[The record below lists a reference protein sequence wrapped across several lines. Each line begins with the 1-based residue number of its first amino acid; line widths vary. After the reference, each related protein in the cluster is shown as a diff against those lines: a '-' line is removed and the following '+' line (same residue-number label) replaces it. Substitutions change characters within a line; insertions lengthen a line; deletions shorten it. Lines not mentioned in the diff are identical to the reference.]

1 MVKSSHNLERQSPI
15 LTRIGLSLCPNLRG
29 IFLGKNGILREW
41 ALYLRHNQTL
51 IKVMKNQNRKGMSYR
66 KLNSSAKLAV
76 INSRMRRGDVG
87 RVAKATGFSASFT
100 SEVLSAKKSNDRIV
114 NKAYDMTRGRMRNSV
129 KG

>member
-1 MVKSSHNLERQSPI
+1 MRKPL
-15 LTRIGLSLCPNLRG
+15 
-29 IFLGKNGILREW
+29 
-41 ALYLRHNQTL
+41 ALFGSGTN
-51 IKVMKNQNRKGMSYR
+51 
-66 KLNSSAKLAV
+66 
-76 INSRMRRGDVG
+76 VG